1 MRSYDFLALFQP
13 SPPAEVAW
21 QIFGGDAVEAV
32 EPLLGECISPHSMQL
47 RSRVSS
53 DIRMVALFVK
63 APAISIDV
71 LDVQHLLVHMLTLAG
86 DVELIFDAFGLGEG
100 DQRLVAIHAQQ
111 YRPSIACPQAQAR
124 PRCASALPYR
134 CLRRS

>member
-1 MRSYDFLALFQP
+1 MWSYDFLALFQP

-32 EPLLGECISPHSMQL
+32 EPLLE
-47 RSRVSS
+47 
-53 DIRMVALFVK
+53 

-86 DVELIFDAFGLGEG
+86 DDELIFDAFGLGEG
-100 DQRLVAIHAQQ
+100 DQRLVAISL
-111 YRPSIACPQAQAR
+111 PSRTGRTA
-124 PRCASALPYR
+124 ASE
-134 CLRRS
+134 RSGSTASI